1 MPRVNRN
8 KFIPDI
14 NKKIKNLLKKLRF
27 QPEVSPR
34 AFVRKTKGRKHRYSS
49 VCFDSEGKKLIFY
62 ARLHNNPDAK
72 RKMITE
78 VLLAKD
84 TKLLNK
90 LSCFPK
96 YYQSGTTKSFE
107 WLSREY
113 IKESSLGD
121 NEKLN
126 KKVNSKQAK
135 ILAKALWQIS
145 QLSPNFPNRSCLKK
159 TSSNKYLK
167 TKQTLKKCLD
177 KKIIDKELYK
187 KGNVLFKENKE
198 LVRKEHKYI
207 CHGDINLGNLI
218 FQKNN
223 LKIIDW
229 ESMHIDNF
237 AFDIG
242 YLFTH
247 LWQAPRSFRKVLMR
261 NYLAY
266 LPKKKTQNFKSL
278 FRLVILYL
286 CLGGIFY
293 KPKKIKNKQQL
304 KKRRRFFKNL
314 LKNSILGFEETIK
327 T

>member
-8 KFIPDI
+8 KFIPNI
-14 NKKIKNLLKKLRF
+14 NKKIEKLLKKLRF

-34 AFVRKTKGRKHRYSS
+34 AFLKKTKGGKHRYNS
-49 VCFDSEGKKLIFY
+49 VCFNSKGKKLIFY

-72 RKMITE
+72 RKMMTE
-78 VLLAKD
+78 VLLAKN
-84 TKLLNK
+84 TEMLNK
-90 LSCFPK
+90 LSYFPK
-96 YYQSGTTKSFE
+96 YYQSKIAKSFE
-107 WLSREY
+107 WFSREY
-113 IKESSLGD
+113 IKENPLGN
-121 NEKLN
+121 NEKLSRKLN
-126 KKVNSKQAK
+126 DKQAK

-145 QLSPNFPNRSCLKK
+145 QLSPNLLNHPCLKK
-159 TSSNKYLK
+159 SSPNEYLK
-167 TKQTLKKCLD
+167 AKQALKECLN

-198 LVRKEHKYI
+198 LIKKEHKYI

-229 ESMHIDNF
+229 ESMHINNF

-261 NYLAY
+261 DYLTY

-293 KPKKIKNKQQL
+293 KPKKIKNKRQL

-314 LKNSILGFEETIK
+314 LKNSILGFEEIIK